1 MYNTTTVNFS
11 RALSIALTYIDAG
24 IVPLFIGSPGIGKTR
39 LAKLIAEELSAD
51 LFSLRLNNI
60 LPEDAVGLQF
70 VDRET
75 KQTVRYAPKW
85 VPAADGSDGPR
96 VVFLDEILQATDEQR
111 KGIMS
116 ALLERYI
123 GDNELP
129 DNCYFVAA
137 ANSSDDGSFVYEMD
151 SATAD
156 RFGVIRVISDVEQWA
171 RDFAADADIELS
183 IMGFLRMR
191 PDLFDG
197 YTHDETSVPD
207 ADHENE
213 TIRASAR
220 TWTKASTFLKR
231 AAARRLSE
239 EDTITGLSG
248 LLGTRITNAFWQV
261 HGSIS
266 GLPTLADIK
275 KMKRRDR
282 QDTSPTSMEIMWA
295 YGQAM
300 IWSAKSHNDIVSNFS
315 VLDDWSPRDGV
326 MFVETRTHIV
336 ESMLGHARKYHDI
349 EASQDS
355 RIGAQIK
362 QWRSIAANENETPV
376 RETFQAAA

>member
-248 LLGTRITNAFWQV
+248 LLGTRITNAFWHYIKNYIPFRKCRIRFNNGLNQIFSFPYIV
-261 HGSIS
+261 ITSESKSNSSFSKFLNIFNNSKSIS
-266 GLPTLADIK
+266 FIFFMQL
-275 KMKRRDR
+275 
-282 QDTSPTSMEIMWA
+282 
-295 YGQAM
+295 
-300 IWSAKSHNDIVSNFS
+300 
-315 VLDDWSPRDGV
+315 
-326 MFVETRTHIV
+326 
-336 ESMLGHARKYHDI
+336 
-349 EASQDS
+349 
-355 RIGAQIK
+355 
-362 QWRSIAANENETPV
+362 SILS
-376 RETFQAAA
+376 